1 MPAPQFASN
10 GFLEIIAP
18 TGIGPIGVLRATTD
32 ITVGR
37 NSNAKTTPTTTGD
50 VGFSTGVRM
59 AEVSATVMC
68 TIGSQQQR
76 NLEALFESQFP
87 FDYRAHFG
95 DRKHSGRGVID
106 SYSISSKTNDVI
118 EYSLK
123 ISAADGKAQ

>member
-10 GFLEIIAP
+10 GFLEIVSP
-18 TGIGPIGVLRATTD
+18 SGIGPIGVLRNTTD

-50 VGFSTGVRM
+50 VGFSTGVRLS
-59 AEVSATVMC
+59 EVSCTVAC
-68 TIGSQQQR
+68 EIGSAQQA
-76 NLEALFESQFP
+76 NLEALFESQRP
-87 FDYRAHFG
+87 FDYRGHFG
-95 DRKHSGRGVID
+95 NRKQSGRGVID
-106 SYSISSKTNDVI
+106 SMSLSSKTNDVI

>member
-10 GFLEIIAP
+10 GFLEIVAP
-18 TGIGPIGVLRATTD
+18 SGIGPIGVVRNTTD

-59 AEVSATVMC
+59 AEVSC
-68 TIGSQQQR
+68 TIACEVNSAQQR
-76 NLEALFESQFP
+76 NIEALYESQLP
-87 FDYRAHFG
+87 FDYRGHFG
-95 DRKHSGRGVID
+95 GRKQKGRGVID
-106 SYSISSKTNDVI
+106 SMSLSSKTNDVI